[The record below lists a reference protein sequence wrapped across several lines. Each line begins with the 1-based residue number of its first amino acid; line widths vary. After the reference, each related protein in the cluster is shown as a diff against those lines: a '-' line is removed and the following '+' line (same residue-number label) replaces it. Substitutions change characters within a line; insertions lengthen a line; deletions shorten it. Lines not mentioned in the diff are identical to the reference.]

1 MQSRSLEIYNWYVI
15 LDSILASNT
24 VDGLLINCKNS
35 LSQVFFEVLDL
46 STSCC
51 VFGFFFIFFAHTV
64 LKYSMYLGGIK
75 YTKYFLSHVH
85 VKYNT
90 LVTSNNN
97 PPLQSH
103 NIIFRAVVLVKIL
116 RTNFSNNPLIQMSIF

>member
-1 MQSRSLEIYNWYVI
+1 MQRRSLGIYNWYVI

-35 LSQVFFEVLDL
+35 PSQVFFEVLDL
-46 STSCC
+46 STI
-51 VFGFFFIFFAHTV
+51 FFFFFFIFFAHTV

-75 YTKYFLSHVH
+75 YMKYFLSHVH

-90 LVTSNNN
+90 LVTSNSN

-103 NIIFRAVVLVKIL
+103 NIIFLAVVLVKIL
-116 RTNFSNNPLIQMSIF
+116 RTNFSNKLLIQISIF